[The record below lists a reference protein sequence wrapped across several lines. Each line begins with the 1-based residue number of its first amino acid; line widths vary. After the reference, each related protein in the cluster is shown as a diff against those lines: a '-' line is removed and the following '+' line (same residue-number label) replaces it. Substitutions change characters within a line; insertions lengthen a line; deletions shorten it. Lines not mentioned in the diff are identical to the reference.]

1 MCGDE
6 VTRLVWEMLTKKLR
20 KMVAESDS
28 LQEELEENEVDI
40 EMVCSETS
48 RFNNRKEI
56 NSLKSAFT
64 SSNIDDALC
73 EISCRD
79 FSCQGGRRLFFSLL
93 VLVTAEEF
101 NTCCEKLQTSLESF
115 LKTHIEQ
122 FQNEFHVA
130 PTRVEVVGGN
140 HRPLLFRNT
149 IERVAAEELKEVG
162 VTNWMNGSANASA
175 TRWVSSSTR
184 TAAFSRR

>member
-1 MCGDE
+1 MTLLYTASVSDVCGDE

-64 SSNIDDALC
+64 SSN
-73 EISCRD
+73 
-79 FSCQGGRRLFFSLL
+79 FSCQGGRRLFFSSL

-162 VTNWMNGSANASA
+162 
-175 TRWVSSSTR
+175 
-184 TAAFSRR
+184 

>member
-56 NSLKSAFT
+56 NSL
-64 SSNIDDALC
+64 
-73 EISCRD
+73 
-79 FSCQGGRRLFFSLL
+79 
-93 VLVTAEEF
+93 
-101 NTCCEKLQTSLESF
+101 
-115 LKTHIEQ
+115 
-122 FQNEFHVA
+122 
-130 PTRVEVVGGN
+130 
-140 HRPLLFRNT
+140 
-149 IERVAAEELKEVG
+149 
-162 VTNWMNGSANASA
+162 
-175 TRWVSSSTR
+175 
-184 TAAFSRR
+184 

>member
-1 MCGDE
+1 MTLLYTASVSDVCGDE

-28 LQEELEENEVDI
+28 LHEVDI

-79 FSCQGGRRLFFSLL
+79 FSCQGGRRLFFSSL

-162 VTNWMNGSANASA
+162 VTNWMDGSANASA
-175 TRWVSSSTR
+175 TR
-184 TAAFSRR
+184 